1 MVQNFCAMVPIALDR
16 HLMQYSQWH
25 DLFLDIMGKYALADH
40 VNLDTALPSATDYD
54 AMRCTVRSW
63 MYASITLELLND
75 VVTVWRLRTPRPARH

>member
-1 MVQNFCAMVPIALDR
+1 MVPIVLDR
-16 HLMQYSQWH
+16 HLTQYSQWH
-25 DLFLDIMGKYALADH
+25 DLFPNIMGKYALADH
-40 VNLDTALPSATDYD
+40 VNLDTALPSATDCD